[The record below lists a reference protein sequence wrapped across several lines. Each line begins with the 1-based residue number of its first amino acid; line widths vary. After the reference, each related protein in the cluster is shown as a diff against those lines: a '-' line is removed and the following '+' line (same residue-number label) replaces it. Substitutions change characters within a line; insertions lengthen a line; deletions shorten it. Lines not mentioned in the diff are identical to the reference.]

1 MRLQRTKYSD
11 LAKHK
16 EDSKLHFNWAT
27 LATGGI
33 YQPKGGGSSKGGLDL
48 GALPSFQAVPE
59 VAKGYRYL
67 QDEGIGMVNGLTG
80 KGPEPQGLLADT
92 INLNPDTSRLA
103 TERYVSAQEP
113 VFRRGL
119 QDITNTLEANN
130 QLTGSTTGSSI
141 GNYYSDYMA
150 GLTSANANQALA
162 DIDRAL
168 SNRVG
173 LYGTGLNTVNSATG
187 LALQDQGQ
195 MNQFAL
201 SNYENQVA
209 GALASQP
216 LASGGMSGA
225 LSGAIGGGLAGLSTG
240 NPYVAGAG
248 ALAGGLSG
256 YSGAP
261 TTGGNFLTTGA
272 SLYGSSKNTNP
283 FAALTNTNASSVY
296 SGSGISGGLASAY
309 NGQAPGYLLSGK

>member
-1 MRLQRTKYSD
+1 M
-11 LAKHK
+11 
-16 EDSKLHFNWAT
+16 HFNWAT
-27 LATGGI
+27 LASGGI

-48 GALPSFQAVPE
+48 GALPQFQADPN
-59 VAKGYRYL
+59 VAWSQDTLKGQANYL
-67 QDEGIGMVNGLTG
+67 LNGLTTNG
-80 KGPEPQGLLADT
+80 GSLAGMLGDT
-92 INLNPDTSRLA
+92 VSLNPETSRLA

-113 VFRRGL
+113 VYRRGL

-130 QLTGSTTGSSI
+130 QLTGSTTASSL
-141 GNYYSDYMA
+141 GNFQADYMA

-173 LYGTGLNTVNSATG
+173 LYGTGLNTTSTVGSN
-187 LALQDQGQ
+187 ALQNQAQ

-216 LASGGMSGA
+216 LASGGLSGA
-225 LSGAIGGGLAGLSTG
+225 LTGAIGGGLAGLTTG
-240 NPYVAGAG
+240 NPYIAGAG
-248 ALAGGLSG
+248 AFAGGLSG